1 MKKKAVT
8 HKFIISFLS
17 FYIILSLSVKVI
29 SKDVFHTIVTGTVLG
44 YSSGNTIDKSR
55 DKSNSVIG
63 LVVNSNPML
72 AYIDEYQ
79 TDEVML
85 NDPAYNE
92 KETQKSEEKETTT
105 EKKKEKA
112 EKDKKVEKVKEA
124 ANVFTVPKITGKTYS
139 VKKLSDFDFLLN
151 NFYTVASSTEVYKSD
166 LDPKVLLNKDMTM
179 KQDNSKPQI
188 LIYHTH
194 SQEAFVDSQVGK
206 MDMSIVGVG
215 SYLTKILTEEYNY
228 NVIHLTDSFD
238 IVNGVLDRHKA
249 YDQSLAKIKQVLEE
263 NPTIELVIDLH
274 RDGVDESLHL
284 VSEVNGKQ
292 TAQIMFFNGLSRL
305 ASVGEI
311 DYLYNPYREDN
322 LALSLQMKMKAE
334 AYYPGFTR
342 KNYLHAYEY
351 NLSLRPKS
359 MLIEVGAQTNTFQE
373 ELNAMEPLAVLLHMT
388 MSGKEEN

>member
-1 MKKKAVT
+1 MVAQIKMMLL
-8 HKFIISFLS
+8 IIACTCLS
-17 FYIILSLSVKVI
+17 GCDTSVNIDDNHNETAINMESYAIDDNKGKEN
-29 SKDVFHTIVTGTVLG
+29 SVLG
-44 YSSGNTIDKSR
+44 IVAD
-55 DKSNSVIG
+55 
-63 LVVNSNPML
+63 SNPMF
-72 AYIDEYQ
+72 AYVDEYQ
-79 TDEVML
+79 TDKPDNSDPML
-85 NDPAYNE
+85 TVIENTE
-92 KETQKSEEKETTT
+92 KESSKSEKETTAKKEEKKNTNKEEETT
-105 EKKKEKA
+105 EKTQN
-112 EKDKKVEKVKEA
+112 V
-124 ANVFTVPKITGKTYS
+124 ANVFSIPKITGNTYS

-166 LDPKVLLNKDMTM
+166 LDPNVLLNKDMTM

-194 SQEAFVDSQVGK
+194 SQETFIDSKMGK
-206 MDMSIVGVG
+206 QDMSIVGVG
-215 SYLTKILTEEYNY
+215 TYLTEILTEQYNY

-249 YDQSLAKIKQVLEE
+249 YDQSLAKVKQVLEE
-263 NPTIELVIDLH
+263 YPSIELMIDLH
-274 RDGVDESLHL
+274 RDGVDESMHL
-284 VSEVNGKQ
+284 VTEVNGKP

-311 DYLYNPYREDN
+311 DYLYNPNREDN

-334 AYYPGFTR
+334 AYYPGLTR

-351 NLSLRPKS
+351 NLSLLPKA

-388 MSGKEEN
+388 LSGEGEKE